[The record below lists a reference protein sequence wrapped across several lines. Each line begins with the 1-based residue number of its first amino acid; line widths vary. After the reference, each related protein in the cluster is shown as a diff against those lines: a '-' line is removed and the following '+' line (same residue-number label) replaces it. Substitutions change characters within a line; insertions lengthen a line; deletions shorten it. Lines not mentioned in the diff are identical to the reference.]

1 MLERVKSNCVLCAEF
16 TKLFSNM
23 RVLYTISSTRI
34 SLFHKDIFWEIL
46 SFCSCCYCFVFFWR
60 GGFLGSSAGQ
70 ESACSAGDPGSIPVL
85 GRSAGEGI
93 GYPLQCFWFS
103 LVAQVVKNLPAMQET
118 PVQFLGQ
125 EDLLEKG

>member
-46 SFCSCCYCFVFFWR
+46 SFCSCCYCFVFFW
-60 GGFLGSSAGQ
+60 GGA
-70 ESACSAGDPGSIPVL
+70 
-85 GRSAGEGI
+85 
-93 GYPLQCFWFS
+93 S
-103 LVAQVVKNLPAMQET
+103 LVAQLVKSLPAVQET
-118 PVQFLGQ
+118 LVQFLCW